1 MSKAQRI
8 LTILVIMILV
18 IFQTHAAT
26 NPAILDIFSRI
37 HNVSDEVLSRI
48 EKQTAQKQEYLLS
61 VTLGFTLFEC
71 ILLVT
76 SLILHVVSV
85 TVLKNSRIIA
95 S

>member
-26 NPAILDIFSRI
+26 NPTILDIFSRI